1 MIVNRPPHRFAEPQG
16 ESRRRRDVF
25 TVFSHIWSHIRPV
38 TAQQRFLFVVGA
50 ILLASALIHGGIA
63 VVALLS
69 GQEWSGPISWR
80 KPVVFAG
87 SFGMLSLTGAWILR
101 LLPTTRWLWVPT
113 LMLGVFSLT
122 EVIAITIQKWR
133 GVPSHFNQV
142 STFDAAMFGTMAVSV
157 LMAVLALV
165 IFLVWVLVA
174 FRGNGGERVA
184 AIVGLMSLIVAGYI
198 GNQMIEVGTAQ
209 TSATGSVP
217 YEVVFGADGS
227 AKLSHFVGMHLIQFL
242 AIIAIVSSAR
252 RRLVLVALA
261 AVGGLSVFGS
271 VTVTAYTGQ
280 PWIAPDLG
288 AGALGVL
295 GVLLSL
301 AAAILCLR
309 SFDRQDNV
317 IQTRTPVRVG

>member
-1 MIVNRPPHRFAEPQG
+1 MLVNSPLGTFAEPQG

-25 TVFSHIWSHIRPV
+25 TVFRHVWSNIRPV
-38 TAQQRFLFVVGA
+38 TTQQRFLFVVGA
-50 ILLASALIHGGIA
+50 ILLASALVHGVIA
-63 VVALLS
+63 VGALFA

-80 KPVVFAG
+80 KPVVFAA

-122 EVIAITIQKWR
+122 EVAAISIQKWR
-133 GVPSHFNQV
+133 GVPSHFNEA
-142 STFDAAMFGTMAVSV
+142 STFDVAMFGTMAVSV
-157 LMAVLALV
+157 LMVVLALV
-165 IFLVWVLVA
+165 ILLVWAAVA
-174 FRGNGGERVA
+174 FRGNSGERVA
-184 AIVGLMSLIVAGYI
+184 VIVGLVSLIAAGYI
-198 GNQMIEVGTAQ
+198 GNQMIDVGTTQ

-242 AIIAIVSSAR
+242 AVIAIVSSAR

-261 AVGGLSVFGS
+261 AVGGLLVFGS
-271 VTVTAYTGQ
+271 VTLTAYTGQ

-288 AGALGVL
+288 AGALGVI

-301 AAAILCLR
+301 AAAVLCVR
-309 SFDRQDNV
+309 SFNRHEGLVQSHSP
-317 IQTRTPVRVG
+317 IRVG